1 MRTQTGRDEQTVAIA
16 VAIALCLLVLAVGGV
31 LLWAGHFVLGW
42 DEGATETIATPLFV
56 VAVGVPVGYLLRQRR
71 R

>member
-1 MRTQTGRDEQTVAIA
+1 MAIA
-16 VAIALCLLVLAVGGV
+16 VSIALCLLVLAVGGV
-31 LLWAGHFVLGW
+31 LLWAGHSVLGW
-42 DEGATETIATPLFV
+42 DEEATQAFATPLFV